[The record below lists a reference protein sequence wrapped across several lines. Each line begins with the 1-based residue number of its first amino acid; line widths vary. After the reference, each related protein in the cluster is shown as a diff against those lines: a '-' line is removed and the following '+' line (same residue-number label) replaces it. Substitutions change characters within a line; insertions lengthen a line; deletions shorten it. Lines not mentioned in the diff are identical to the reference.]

1 MTDELLRNTIMKVL
15 FRVDPVPM
23 RRRTLAAECE
33 IAMGTAIS
41 KESFDS
47 EIAALRRAKLIGEGR
62 DGILGEEIHFLTV
75 AGQAEA
81 RRAFG

>member
-1 MTDELLRNTIMKVL
+1 MTDELLRNTIVKVL
-15 FRVDPVPM
+15 WRVAPAPM

-33 IAMGTAIS
+33 VAMGTVIS

-47 EIAALRRAKLIGEGR
+47 EIAALRRARLVGEGR
-62 DGILGEEIHFLTV
+62 DGILGEDMHFLTA